1 MAPVIFSGLLHY
13 MKSEKR
19 LKLLRIWLL
28 ALLLGGSVPALADYE
43 AGVNAAFDGDF
54 ETAFREFTVAAE
66 EGLDLAQYNLGILYY
81 TGQGVARDFNEAYR
95 WTLAAA
101 EQGHVAAQF
110 NLGTLYYE
118 GQGVKRD
125 HSQAVE
131 WFASAGK
138 AGHAEAAFELAR
150 MYEEGDNVKR
160 DRVQA
165 HAWASMA
172 IANEH
177 PDAAEARDRL
187 ERRLNA
193 SQLSTARRLFAQWQI
208 E

>member
-1 MAPVIFSGLLHY
+1 VTHA
-13 MKSEKR
+13 KR
-19 LKLLRIWLL
+19 LKLFRIC
-28 ALLLGGSVPALADYE
+28 LLGLLFASSTAVRADYE
-43 AGVNAAFDGDF
+43 AGVNAAFNGDF
-54 ETAFREFTVAAE
+54 KTAFQEFQRAAE
-66 EGLDLAQYNLGILYY
+66 DGLDLAQYNLGILYF
-81 TGQGVARDFNEAYR
+81 TGQGVTRDYAEAYR

-110 NLGTLYYE
+110 NVGSLYYE

-125 HSQAVE
+125 YAKAVE

-138 AGHAEAAFELAR
+138 SGHAEAAFELAR
-150 MYEEGDNVKR
+150 MYSEGDHVKR

-172 IANEH
+172 LANEH
-177 PDAAEARDRL
+177 PDAEAMRNRL
-187 ERRLNA
+187 ERRMKTA
-193 SQLSTARRLFAQWQI
+193 QLSEARRLFALWQI